1 MMHPAGHVEF
11 QRGRFHVSEVVGGNG
26 GGRGGVGNRDGRGGA
41 EGVSKTASKVVAESA
56 GAVRVEQAAG
66 KVADGGSTQAAIPAA
81 LPRSLAAPALA
92 VPAAL
97 PRSLASSVSSP
108 SLLPPRGPSRRHD
121 GAAKEPA
128 SPEALSFPK
137 LPFSEAGEL
146 VVGSS
151 TPPGAV
157 QAVQAVQS
165 TEAQHLAGSS
175 LATKAD
181 QQKQQLRSDDGG
193 GSLTP
198 AVAVLAV
205 QPVAQCSEGAGGGD
219 GSSPTVVSAFGG
231 VVAQPA
237 ADSGTADTYA
247 VSGAVQSADSKGVD
261 VYNVTALAAAAPLPR
276 GKGPG

>member
-56 GAVRVEQAAG
+56 GAVGVKQAG
-66 KVADGGSTQAAIPAA
+66 DKVADGGSTQAAIPAA
-81 LPRSLAAPALA
+81 PPRSLAASA
-92 VPAAL
+92 
-97 PRSLASSVSSP
+97 SSP
-108 SLLPPRGPSRRHD
+108 SLLPPRGPPRRHD

-128 SPEALSFPK
+128 SPELLSFPK

-247 VSGAVQSADSKGVD
+247 VSGAAAVQPAVQSADSKGVD
-261 VYNVTALAAAAPLPR
+261 IYNVTALAAAAPLAR